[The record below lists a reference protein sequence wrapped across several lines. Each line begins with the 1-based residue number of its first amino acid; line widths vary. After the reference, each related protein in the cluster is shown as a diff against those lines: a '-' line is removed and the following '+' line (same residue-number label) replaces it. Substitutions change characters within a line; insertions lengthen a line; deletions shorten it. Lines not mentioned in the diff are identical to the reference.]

1 MRSELSREEKE
12 RVNKGLQ
19 DRPRDGEKRSLSRP
33 SWPEYFMA
41 ITYLVAKRS
50 TCLRR
55 QVGALLVKDKRILA
69 TGYNGA
75 PAGLRHCEEVGCI
88 REDSAIPSGVQHEL
102 CRGLHA
108 EQNVIIQA
116 ACHGISING
125 SILYCTNKP
134 CVICSKMIINAG
146 IKKIYYGDGYND
158 ALSDKM
164 LAEANLEVVRILP
177 CDVHTAPR

>member
-1 MRSELSREEKE
+1 M
-12 RVNKGLQ
+12 
-19 DRPRDGEKRSLSRP
+19 SRP

-41 ITYLVAKRS
+41 IARMVAKRS

-55 QVGALLVKDKRILA
+55 QVGAILVKERRILS

-88 REDSAIPSGVQHEL
+88 RADTSVPSGERHEL

-108 EQNVIIQA
+108 EQNAIIHA
-116 ACHGISING
+116 AYHGTSIEG
-125 SILYCTNKP
+125 ATLYCTNKP

-146 IKKIYYGDGYND
+146 IIKILYEAGYD
-158 ALSDKM
+158 DPLADQM
-164 LAEANLEVVRILP
+164 LEETGIEIVRFVP
-177 CDVHTAPR
+177 

>member
-1 MRSELSREEKE
+1 MT
-12 RVNKGLQ
+12 
-19 DRPRDGEKRSLSRP
+19 RP

-41 ITYLVAKRS
+41 ITELVAKRA

-55 QVGALLVKDKRILA
+55 QVGAILVKDKRILA

-88 REDSAIPSGVQHEL
+88 REDASIPSGMRHEL

-116 ACHGISING
+116 AYHGISINNAT
-125 SILYCTNKP
+125 LYCTNKP

-146 IKKIYYGDGYND
+146 IKTIYYSDGYD
-158 ALSDKM
+158 DPLADKM
-164 LAEANLEVVRILP
+164 FKEAGMEIVRL
-177 CDVHTAPR
+177 VT

>member
-1 MRSELSREEKE
+1 MT
-12 RVNKGLQ
+12 
-19 DRPRDGEKRSLSRP
+19 RP

-41 ITYLVAKRS
+41 ITNLVAKRS

-55 QVGALLVKDKRILA
+55 HVGAIVVKDKRILA

-75 PAGLRHCEEVGCI
+75 PAGLRHCEEAGCI
-88 REDSAIPSGVQHEL
+88 REGASIPSGMRHEL

-116 ACHGISING
+116 AYHGIPINHAT
-125 SILYCTNKP
+125 LYCTNKP

-146 IKKIYYGDGYND
+146 IKTIYYSDGYD
-158 ALSDKM
+158 DL
-164 LAEANLEVVRILP
+164 LADEMFEEAGMEIVRLVI
-177 CDVHTAPR
+177 